1 MNPTIA
7 KRVAEV
13 DEAFSNFAGA
23 LVVLDDAAMRNASL
37 VPGWS
42 RAHVVVNI
50 ALRADSNRATVEG
63 AISGVESATCPTTAE
78 QLEGDIK
85 LAAMH
90 EPAEIVVQ
98 CLDSHALLMGAWG
111 RVADDGWQRTGEF
124 LGEGP
129 CSIEHSLE
137 LHLSELVA
145 GRTNLNG

>member
-13 DEAFSNFAGA
+13 DSAFTTFARA
-23 LVVLDDAAMRNASL
+23 LVALDDAAMRGPSL
-37 VPGWS
+37 VPDWS

-50 ALRADSNRATVEG
+50 ALRANANRSTVER
-63 AISGVESATCPTTAE
+63 AISGVESATGPTTAE
-78 QLEGDIK
+78 QLDSDIK
-85 LAAMH
+85 LTAMH

-98 CLDSHALLMGAWG
+98 CLDSHALLVGVWG
-111 RVADDGWQRTGEF
+111 RVAEDCWQQIGEF
-124 LGEGP
+124 LDEGP

-137 LHLSELVA
+137 LHLAVLVS